1 MATGKMTIDF
11 WTHCETDLGKHSIY
25 YLIPYFP
32 TVIGLGWEGAG
43 KKVSREGGRRPGGTR
58 GVGPGARRA
67 TRSREDR
74 VNGRG

>member
-43 KKVSREGGRRPGGTR
+43 IGGVWQCSKSLGFSVNSDPVSLY
-58 GVGPGARRA
+58 
-67 TRSREDR
+67 S
-74 VNGRG
+74 N